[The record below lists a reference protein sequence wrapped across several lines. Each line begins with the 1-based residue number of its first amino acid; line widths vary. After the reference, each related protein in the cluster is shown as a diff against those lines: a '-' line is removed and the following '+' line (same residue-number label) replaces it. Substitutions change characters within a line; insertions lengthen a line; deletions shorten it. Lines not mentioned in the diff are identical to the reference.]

1 MSCNEERVLVTGASG
16 VLGSAVVDYLV
27 SRKVKVIGCGRQ
39 SKPMGFRDH
48 WRKVDLLTGEG
59 LDAAMSETTCV
70 IHCASN
76 PSKPRE
82 DVGALEN
89 LIKAARKK
97 SRHIVYVSIAGIEQA
112 ADDYEYY
119 RVKLECEQLLD
130 RAGCGY
136 TITRATPFHPFVS
149 HMLKRLTLGPFLM
162 VPKMTLQPVD
172 PSFIAQRLVTY
183 ALDRYQGRTP
193 DLGGPEIIDPKTL
206 TAQWMKSLRT
216 PKIRISA
223 PRLRSIRAIE
233 GLSRVT
239 GEKGGLSWREW
250 LSDL

>member
-1 MSCNEERVLVTGASG
+1 MNCTEERVLVTGASG
-16 VLGSAVVDYLV
+16 VLGSAVVENLV
-27 SRKVKVIGCGRQ
+27 SRQVKVIGCGRQ
-39 SKPMGFRDH
+39 SKPVGFRDH

-59 LDAAMSETTCV
+59 LHAVISETTCV

-89 LIKAARKK
+89 LIKASREKG
-97 SRHIVYVSIAGIEQA
+97 RHIVYISIAGIEQA

-119 RVKLECEQLLD
+119 RVKLECEQRLAL
-130 RAGCGY
+130 AGFGY
-136 TITRATPFHPFVS
+136 TITRAAPFHPFVN

-183 ALDRYQGRTP
+183 ALNRYQGRTP
-193 DLGGPEIIDPKTL
+193 DLAGPEIIDPKTL

-216 PKIRISA
+216 PKMRISA

-233 GLSRVT
+233 GLTRIT
-239 GEKGGLSWREW
+239 GEEGGQTWREW
-250 LSDL
+250 LSHL

>member
-1 MSCNEERVLVTGASG
+1 MLWSRERILVTGASG
-16 VLGSAVVDYLV
+16 VLGTAVVDHLV
-27 SRKVKVIGCGRQ
+27 SRKVNVIGCGRQ
-39 SKPMGFRDH
+39 SKPMGYRSH
-48 WRKVDLLTGEG
+48 WLKVDLLTGEG
-59 LDAAMSETTCV
+59 LDAALSETTCV

-89 LIKAARKK
+89 LIKVAREKG
-97 SRHIVYVSIAGIEQA
+97 RHIVYISIAGIEQA

-119 RVKLECEQLLD
+119 RVKLECEQRLA
-130 RAGCGY
+130 RAGVGY

-149 HMLKRLTLGPFLM
+149 HLLKRLTLGPFLM

-172 PSFIAQRLVTY
+172 PSFIAQRLVTH
-183 ALDRYQGRTP
+183 ALNRHHGRTP
-193 DLGGPEIIDPKTL
+193 DVAGPEIIDQNTL
-206 TAQWMKSLRT
+206 TADWMKSRHT
-216 PKIRISA
+216 AKVRISA

-233 GLSRVT
+233 RLGSVA
-239 GEKGGLSWREW
+239 GEKGGTSWREW

>member
-1 MSCNEERVLVTGASG
+1 MSFNDELILVTGAGG
-16 VLGSAVVDYLV
+16 VLGSAVVDNLV
-27 SRKVKVIGCGRQ
+27 SRKVNVIGCGRQ
-39 SKPMGFRDH
+39 SKPMEFRDH

-59 LDAAMSETTCV
+59 LEAAMGESTCV

-76 PSKPRE
+76 SSSPRE
-82 DVGALEN
+82 DVGVLEN
-89 LIKAARKK
+89 LIMIAREEGQ
-97 SRHIVYVSIAGIEQA
+97 HIVYVSIAGIERA

-119 RVKLECEQLLD
+119 RVKLECEQRL
-130 RAGCGY
+130 ASSGIGH

-172 PSFIAQRLVTY
+172 PSFVAQRLVAH
-183 ALDRYQGRTP
+183 ALDRYQGRTV
-193 DLGGPEIIDPKTL
+193 DLVGPEIIDPRTL
-206 TAQWMKSLRT
+206 TAQWMKSLHS
-216 PKIRISA
+216 PKLRVSA

-239 GEKGGLSWREW
+239 GEKGGQSWREW
-250 LSDL
+250 LSRL

>member
-1 MSCNEERVLVTGASG
+1 MNLSEERILVTGASG
-16 VLGSAVVDYLV
+16 VLGSAVVDHLV
-27 SRKVKVIGCGRQ
+27 SRRVKVIGCGRQ
-39 SKPMGFRDH
+39 SKPVGSRDH

-59 LDAAMSETTCV
+59 LDTAMSETTCV

-82 DVGALEN
+82 DIGALEN
-89 LIKAARKK
+89 LIKVAREKG
-97 SRHIVYVSIAGIEQA
+97 RHIVYVSIAGMEQA

-119 RVKLECEQLLD
+119 RVKLECEQRLA
-130 RAGCGY
+130 RAGFGY

-149 HMLKRLTLGPFLM
+149 DMLKRLTLGPFLM

-172 PSFIAQRLVTY
+172 PAFVAQRLVSY

-193 DLGGPEIIDPKTL
+193 DLAGPQIIDQKTL
-206 TAQWMKSLRT
+206 TAQWMKSRRT
-216 PKIRISA
+216 SKMRISA
-223 PRLRSIRAIE
+223 PRFRSIRAIE
-233 GLSRVT
+233 GLKSVT
-239 GEKGGLSWREW
+239 GEKGGQSWREW